1 MWQGRRFCVC
11 RRCGEAQTIRLA
23 RTRVKQAQVRVSRHA
38 EECTQVSGEPSGFN
52 LLRRC
57 LSAPAFSPFKPVSSD
72 EGRNAICTIP
82 TASSLLLMKRECFS
96 T

>member
-1 MWQGRRFCVC
+1 MWQRRWFCWC

-23 RTRVKQAQVRVSRHA
+23 RTRVKQAQVRVLRHT
-38 EECTQVSGEPSGFN
+38 EECTQVSGGPGGFN

-57 LSAPAFSPFKPVSSD
+57 LSAPPFSQFNPLSSD
-72 EGRNAICTIP
+72 ERRNAICTLS
-82 TASSLLLMKRECFS
+82 TTSSLLLIKPCFS